1 MIYYNNQKLILKQ
14 NIGFR
19 GWFYFRQGWTTYFAF
34 IFAAI
39 NTMVVTYY
47 LAIENIPV
55 LKTVFPTFY
64 IYLAIVALFGVPLLI
79 LVGYAH
85 QKKTASYRA
94 EADIYYESNPHALRE
109 YNQIEFLLKS
119 HIKIIDIM
127 ILDYELKNID
137 NPKILELKKYR
148 EEIEKYFQ
156 TRNSNKVLDLEL
168 FKKFNGLK

>member
-1 MIYYNNQKLILKQ
+1 MKQ

-47 LAIENIPV
+47 LAIENIPS

-64 IYLAIVALFGVPLLI
+64 VYLAVTASIGVPLLI

-85 QKKTASYRA
+85 QKKTSSYKA
-94 EADIYYESNPHALRE
+94 EADIYYESNPHALRQ
-109 YNQIEFLLKS
+109 YNDIELLLQLNLKLV
-119 HIKIIDIM
+119 DLLL
-127 ILDYELKNID
+127 LDYEKNNVSNEKLDELIKLKT
-137 NPKILELKKYR
+137 
-148 EEIEKYFQ
+148 EIETYFNQ
-156 TRNSNKVLDLEL
+156 RKDNKQIDIAL
-168 FKKFNGLK
+168 FKKFSNLK